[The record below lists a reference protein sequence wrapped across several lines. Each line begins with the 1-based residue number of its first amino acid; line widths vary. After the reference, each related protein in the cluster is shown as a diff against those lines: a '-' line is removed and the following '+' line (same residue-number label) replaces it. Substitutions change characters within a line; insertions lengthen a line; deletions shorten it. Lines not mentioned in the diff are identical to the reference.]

1 MADEVKVRSPEQ
13 IVRQYKRQI
22 AKQLRAEARRVVKTI
37 QRDLPK
43 GRTGNLRRKIKL
55 RVKWDRSEP
64 YVRITTSARRVTKNE
79 DTGKVTRFRYGL
91 AIQQKDHYLQRG
103 LNRTPRR

>member
-1 MADEVKVRSPEQ
+1 MAEDVKVRSPQQ

-55 RVKWDRSEP
+55 RVKWDRGEP

-79 DTGKVTRFRYGL
+79 DGKTTVFRYGL

>member
-1 MADEVKVRSPEQ
+1 MAEKVQARSPQQ
-13 IVRQYKRQI
+13 IVQQYKRQI

-37 QRDLPK
+37 QQDLPK

-55 RVKWDRSEP
+55 RVKWDRGEP

-79 DTGKVTRFRYGL
+79 DGTVTQFRYGL